1 MERDDL
7 ARLRR
12 EYSDIG
18 LDIADVDPDPLVQFR
33 RWFDEVLAAD
43 YFEPNA
49 VVLTTTGLDGWPS
62 ARNVLLKGLDERG
75 FVFYT
80 NYTSDKAR
88 DLDQTGKA
96 TLLFSWTEVR
106 RQVRVSGMAKR
117 LPAEESDAYFA
128 SRPRG
133 SQLGAWASD
142 QSSTINDRAGLDRQ
156 FTETAGRFNGVDI
169 PRPPF
174 WGGYRVEPFLYEF
187 WQGREYRL
195 HDRLRYQ
202 REDDRWRIERLQP

>member
-18 LDIADVDPDPLVQFR
+18 LDIADLDPDPLAQFR
-33 RWFDEVLAAD
+33 RWLDDVLAAD

-195 HDRLRYQ
+195 HDRLRYN